1 MGELDAA
8 KVCGEINSSKPNC
21 ITDCGPGC
29 EPDRKSMS
37 ALDLEPGPVV
47 RLPTTLSLP
56 DSKRPIKLVFP
67 MSHLDNARN
76 VATNN
81 ENHASERLSRGY

>member
-37 ALDLEPGPVV
+37 PLDWNQVLLSDFLQRFLFQIV
-47 RLPTTLSLP
+47 RDRLNQY
-56 DSKRPIKLVFP
+56 FP
-67 MSHLDNARN
+67 CH
-76 VATNN
+76 T
-81 ENHASERLSRGY
+81 